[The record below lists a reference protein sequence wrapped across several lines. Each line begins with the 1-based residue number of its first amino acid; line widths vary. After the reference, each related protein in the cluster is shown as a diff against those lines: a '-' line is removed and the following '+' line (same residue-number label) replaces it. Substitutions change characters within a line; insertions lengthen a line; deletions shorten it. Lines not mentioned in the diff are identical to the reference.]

1 MGMLK
6 YSEKILSQLY
16 YATDPTL
23 TDLGLNSCLHTI
35 RLAAKC
41 LSHTAFMESVLG
53 RAYIRMV
60 QGRIFGTVRRRIRMK
75 KIV

>member
-1 MGMLK
+1 
-6 YSEKILSQLY
+6 LS
-16 YATDPTL
+16 ATNPTL
-23 TDLGLNSCLHTI
+23 ADLGLNSDLHTI

-41 LSHTAFMESVLG
+41 LIHTTFMESVLE

-60 QGRIFGTVRRRIRMK
+60 QGRIFGTMRRNIRMK